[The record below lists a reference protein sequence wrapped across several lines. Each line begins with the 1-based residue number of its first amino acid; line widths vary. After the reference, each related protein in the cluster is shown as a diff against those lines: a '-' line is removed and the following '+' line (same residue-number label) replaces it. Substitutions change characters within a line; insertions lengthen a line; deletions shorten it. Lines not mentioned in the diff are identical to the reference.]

1 MLCHTY
7 EWVPYYLHKYVFIN
21 MTYFFLNMSGHTYE
35 WVFVAWRRIHMCDMT
50 HSCVQHDT
58 LIRAK
63 WRIHIWNMTQS
74 CLWSVC
80 VSVCRS
86 ICLSV
91 YATVCLSVYRFERVC
106 MRAACRH
113 KKRWT
118 ACCESVMTYMISCR
132 CTHCEHQPFSILI
145 PKESVSITDC
155 ISKPVKHMG
164 WQMWLLASREIS
176 RFYEPWIK
184 PISAA
189 HFAARIWL
197 YSSFAGSGILLYV
210 HAISHR

>member
-1 MLCHTY
+1 MNECVLRDDA
-7 EWVPYYLHKYVFIN
+7 FICA
-21 MTYFFLNMSGHTYE
+21 T
-35 WVFVAWRRIHMCDMT
+35 WRIHACNMT
-50 HSCVQHDT
+50 HSYVRNDAFIFETWRNHVCDLFVCLCVY
-58 LIRAK
+58 L
-63 WRIHIWNMTQS
+63 
-74 CLWSVC
+74 
-80 VSVCRS
+80 SVCRS
-86 ICLSV
+86 IQLSV
-91 YATVCLSVYRFERVC
+91 FLSIGLSVCVC
-106 MRAACRH
+106 ARLCRR

-164 WQMWLLASREIS
+164 RQMWLLASREIS

-197 YSSFAGSGILLYV
+197 YSLFAGSGILLYV